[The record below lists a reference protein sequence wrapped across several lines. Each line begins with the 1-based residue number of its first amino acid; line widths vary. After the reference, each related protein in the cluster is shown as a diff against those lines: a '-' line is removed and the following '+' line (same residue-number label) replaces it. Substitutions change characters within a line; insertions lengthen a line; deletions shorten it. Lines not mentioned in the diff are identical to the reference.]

1 MTSAQLNTPRYHF
14 SRAQPMDIT
23 QLPFNQFVGIERS
36 QREGFVL
43 SLPAGDRYTNHLGTV
58 HASALM
64 ALAEAAS
71 GEVLLR
77 AIGHLADSIVPVVRR
92 FECKFRK
99 PASGSIA
106 ARVVIPDAMRDQ
118 LLADITTRRRGS
130 IEITVDLHDEADL
143 HCLSATVE
151 WFIAQR

>member
-1 MTSAQLNTPRYHF
+1 M
-14 SRAQPMDIT
+14 
-23 QLPFNQFVGIERS
+23 ERS
-36 QREGFVL
+36 GREGFVF
-43 SLPAGDRYTNHLGTV
+43 SLPAGDRYLNHLGTV

-64 ALAEAAS
+64 ALAEATS

-77 AIGHLADSIVPVVRR
+77 AIGHVADSIVPVVRR
-92 FECKFRK
+92 FESKFRK

-106 ARVVIPDAMRDQ
+106 ARAVIPDSTRDQ
-118 LLADITTRRRGS
+118 LLADISTRRRGI
-130 IEITVDLHDEADL
+130 IEITVEVFDESDL

>member
-1 MTSAQLNTPRYHF
+1 
-14 SRAQPMDIT
+14 MDVT
-23 QLPFNQFVGIERS
+23 KLPFNEFIGVERS
-36 QREGFVL
+36 HREGFVF

-64 ALAEAAS
+64 ALAEATS

-77 AIGHLADSIVPVVRR
+77 AIGHLAETIVPVVRR

-106 ARVVIPDAMRDQ
+106 ARADLPDSLRVR
-118 LLADITTRRRGS
+118 LLADLSTRRRGS
-130 IEITVDLHDEADL
+130 ITITVDIHDVTDL
-143 HCLSATVE
+143 LCCTAAVE
-151 WFIAQR
+151 WFIVLR

>member
-1 MTSAQLNTPRYHF
+1 
-14 SRAQPMDIT
+14 MDIT
-23 QLPFNQFVGIERS
+23 KLPFNQFIGVEHS
-36 QREGFVL
+36 KREGFVL
-43 SLPAGDRYTNHLGTV
+43 CLPSGDRYTNHLGTV

-64 ALAEAAS
+64 SLAEATS

-77 AIGHLADSIVPVVRR
+77 AIGHVADSIVPVVRR
-92 FECKFRK
+92 FDCKFRK

-106 ARVVIPDAMRDQ
+106 ARAAIPDAARDQ
-118 LLADITTRRRGS
+118 LLADITTKRRGS
-130 IEITVDLHDEADL
+130 IEITVDIHDQTDL